1 MMQRRSA
8 PLWLFDLD
16 NTLHN
21 ASHAI
26 FPAISRN
33 MNAFLARVLGEDG
46 KPADAMRVNAIRQEY
61 YARYGVTMLGMVRH
75 HGVRADDFLH
85 EVHDF
90 ADLASMIRY
99 ERGLK
104 KMLGRL
110 PGKKILLTNAPKAY
124 SARVLRHMGLH
135 KHFDAH
141 IPVEAMRVHGQLQPK
156 PSRPYLRKLLA
167 AYGKQAQECILVE
180 DSVEN
185 LLAAKQEGLRTV
197 WVTGYTPVHLRKRA
211 AACADVKVTSVLQLS
226 RQLHRLRA

>member
-1 MMQRRSA
+1 MQRRSA

-26 FPAISRN
+26 FPAINRN
-33 MNAFLARVLGEDG
+33 MNAFLARVLGDG
-46 KPADAMRVNAIRQEY
+46 VTPADADTVNAIRQEY
-61 YARYGVTMLGMVRH
+61 YQRYGVTMLGMVRH
-75 HGVRADDFLH
+75 HGVSADEFLH

-90 ADLASMIRY
+90 HDLSSMIRY

-104 KMLGRL
+104 KLLDRL
-110 PGKKILLTNAPKAY
+110 PGRKILLTNAPRAY
-124 SARVLRHMGLH
+124 SGKVLRHMGLH

-167 AYGKQAQECILVE
+167 SYGVQAGDCILVE
-180 DSVEN
+180 DSIDN

-197 WVTGYTPVHLRKRA
+197 WVTGYTPAHQRKRA
-211 AACADVKVTSVLQLS
+211 AACADVKVQSVLQLAG
-226 RQLHRLRA
+226 QLHRLCS

>member
-1 MMQRRSA
+1 MRRRSE

-26 FPAISRN
+26 FPVISQN

-46 KPADAMRVNAIRQEY
+46 KPADAERVNAIRQQY

-75 HGVRADDFLH
+75 HGVRADEFLH
-85 EVHDF
+85 EVHHFD
-90 ADLASMIRY
+90 DLSSMIRY

-104 KMLGRL
+104 KLLRRL
-110 PGKKILLTNAPKAY
+110 PGKKILLTNAPRAY
-124 SARVLRHMGLH
+124 SGRVLRHMGLH

-141 IPVEAMRVHGQLQPK
+141 IPVEAMRVHGQMQPK

-167 AYGKQAQECILVE
+167 TYGKQARDCILVE

-185 LLAAKQEGLRTV
+185 LLAAKQEGLRTA
-197 WVTGYTPVHLRKRA
+197 WVTGYTPAHQRKRA
-211 AACADVKVTSVLQLS
+211 AACADVKVKSVIQLA
-226 RQLHRLRA
+226 RHIHRLRA